1 MTRTLDVTVDSGAL
15 SEAAA
20 RMSRLLPTRS
30 TQPAHAGVLVRA
42 DDSGL
47 LLLANGGEVTV
58 RIRVPATTH
67 DLGEAVVPRR
77 GLTDTMAGLDAPEV
91 RLTSEGNRL
100 AVRMPG
106 ARFAL
111 PQLGGALAP
120 ASLPK
125 AVGAVA
131 GAQLR
136 AAAVPVAGAASREHA
151 LPIFTGVRLRSHG
164 RQLSLLATDRYRLAS
179 ASISW
184 QPAGPTGEA
193 DATTGSTAPTSAAPT
208 APTVHSLVA
217 ATVFAEA
224 AKQAGRVETVMVH
237 ADGDLFG
244 LAWEGGSIVTATLGA
259 AFPDAQL
266 DRLLD
271 VVPECIVEVESDAL
285 AGAVDRASRYAG
297 PHGRVSIQAIDG
309 ALLVQASDALSGESE
324 ETVKAAVRG
333 GHVTRIYQARLLLDA
348 LRATARHTVQMR
360 IQAGLRATEFT
371 VNTGTMAAIHLHY
384 MVVPMRPASP
394 SDDDSRRARRD

>member
-1 MTRTLDVTVDSGAL
+1 MTRTLDVTVHTGAL
-15 SEAAA
+15 TEAAT
-20 RMSRLLPTRS
+20 RMSRLLPARS

-42 DDSGL
+42 DGGGL
-47 LLLANGGEVTV
+47 LLVATDGEVTV
-58 RIRVPATTH
+58 RARVPATTH
-67 DLGEAVVPRR
+67 DLGEVVVSRS

-91 RLTSEGNRL
+91 RLISEGNRL

-125 AVGAVA
+125 AVGEVV
-131 GAQLR
+131 GAQLC

-164 RQLSLLATDRYRLAS
+164 SHLSLLATDRYRLAS

-193 DATTGSTAPTSAAPT
+193 DATTGPPARASDGLPAPAVDA
-208 APTVHSLVA
+208 LVA
-217 ATVFAEA
+217 AAVFAEA
-224 AKQAGRVETVMVH
+224 VKQAGRVETVVVH

-244 LAWEGGSIVTATLGA
+244 LAWDGCSVVTATLGA
-259 AFPDAQL
+259 AFPDTQL
-266 DRLLD
+266 DRLLE
-271 VVPECIVEVESDAL
+271 VVPECVVEVESDAL

-297 PHGRVSIQAIDG
+297 MHGRVAVQATDG
-309 ALLVQASDALSGESE
+309 ALLIRASDPLSGESE

-333 GHVTRIYQARLLLDA
+333 GHVTRVYQARLLSDA

-371 VNTGTMAAIHLHY
+371 ITTGKMTAIHLSY
-384 MVVPMRPASP
+384 LVVPMRPAGF
-394 SDDDSRRARRD
+394 SDDAG